1 MGNTILGFLSMISD
15 TAKILVKKRWRQD
28 TYRNGVWLRKF
39 HEKIEFETD
48 VVIKKTN
55 VPEKRNLSLDS
66 WKQEKAMEWLLDKFH
81 FTFENMLIIH
91 NPYGMAPLSSM
102 LVFETDEKCIVEY
115 IVRGRTEERSF
126 SYRTRTL
133 AGRHMI
139 PVLGLYA
146 AEKNIVDV
154 TLYSEDMQKRGRRSV
169 TIVTNPLPG
178 RLLNII
184 CPYEKMQG
192 RTHELMLVTGGIKGY
207 TYAFDADGAVR
218 WHLASL
224 PRQYGIYF
232 CGGGHFM
239 YPDRKLNSPTYINP
253 HSNVMY
259 EMDFMGRVHE
269 VFHVSGGIHHCLT
282 PRPGTESEQGR
293 EVLAAASSLRSR
305 MEDAI
310 HCYDTARGEIVE
322 KWDLGSLFPPKY
334 LKRKDWAHLNALY
347 CCDRD
352 HVLIS
357 LRNLHTVAKLDLAS
371 NEIVWVAAP
380 PDMYEGTALE
390 DKMLTP
396 EGEDFHYFFQQHAV
410 EILHVER
417 QKERMYILVFD
428 NHCITKR
435 KSKYYDGKQ
444 KSYGCLYRIDER
456 ERKIRTVFA
465 IPCELSPTRSNVYF
479 DSERGS
485 LFTMAGSAD
494 SSELYDC
501 AYISEWNPE
510 TGKLL
515 SRYAVAEGF
524 FRAFPI
530 NLMEYVTEKGRK
542 MPLHLHKGRL
552 RPPVR
557 NDDMEAVEWKRLSSK
572 EIGISVVD
580 DLILVRA
587 QDHKVEK
594 VFLVGQNMVWEKD
607 FTNTYQVSEVFA
619 KMVYDVAVPVDG
631 LPAGHYQIN
640 IKYEGE
646 YFFTDRWFVREKNDL
661 T

>member
-1 MGNTILGFLSMISD
+1 MSNTIFRFLSMISD
-15 TAKILVKKRWRQD
+15 TAKILVKKKWKQD
-28 TYRNGVWLRKF
+28 TCRNGVWLRKF
-39 HEKIEFETD
+39 QGKIDFETD
-48 VVIKKTN
+48 IVIQKTN
-55 VPEKRNLSLDS
+55 APRRKNLSLDS
-66 WKQEKAMEWLLDKFH
+66 WKQEKAMEWLLNKFH
-81 FTFENMLIIH
+81 FTFENMLIIQ

-126 SYRTRTL
+126 SYCTKIL
-133 AGRHMI
+133 AGQHMI

-146 AEKNIVDV
+146 ADKNIVDV
-154 TLYSEDMQKRGRRSV
+154 TLYSENMQKMGQRSV
-169 TIVTNPLPG
+169 TIVTGPLPG
-178 RLLNII
+178 RLVDIV
-184 CPYEKMQG
+184 CPYQKMQG

-218 WHLASL
+218 WYLASL

-232 CGGGHFM
+232 YGGGHFM

-310 HCYDTARGEIVE
+310 HCYDTAKGEIVE

-347 CCDRD
+347 CCDKD

-380 PDMYEGTALE
+380 PDMYEGTELE

-410 EILHVER
+410 EILHMNR
-417 QKERMYILVFD
+417 QKEKMFILVFD

-435 KSKYYDGKQ
+435 KSGYYDGKQ
-444 KSYGCLYRIDER
+444 KSYGCLYQIDER

-479 DSERGS
+479 DPERES

-494 SSELYDC
+494 ASELYDC

-515 SRYAVAEGF
+515 SKYAVSEGF

-530 NLMEYVTEKGRK
+530 NLMEYVTEKKRK
-542 MPLHLHKGRL
+542 MPLDLHKGRL

-557 NDDMEAVEWKRLSSK
+557 NDDMEAVEWKRISSK
-572 EIGISVVD
+572 EIWISVVD

-607 FTNTYQVSEVFA
+607 FTNTHQVSEVFA
-619 KMVYDVAVPVDG
+619 KMVYDVAVPVDE

-646 YFFTDRWFVREKNDL
+646 YFFTDRWFVR
-661 T
+661 

>member
-1 MGNTILGFLSMISD
+1 MSNTIFRFLSMISD
-15 TAKILVKKRWRQD
+15 TAKILVKKRWKQD
-28 TYRNGVWLRKF
+28 TCRNGVWLRKF
-39 HEKIEFETD
+39 QGKIDFETD
-48 VVIKKTN
+48 IVIQKTN
-55 VPEKRNLSLDS
+55 APRRKNLSLDS
-66 WKQEKAMEWLLDKFH
+66 WKQEKAMEWLLNKFH
-81 FTFENMLIIH
+81 FTFENMLIIQ
-91 NPYGMAPLSSM
+91 NPYGIAPLSSM

-115 IVRGRTEERSF
+115 IVRGRIEERSF
-126 SYRTRTL
+126 SYCTKTL
-133 AGRHMI
+133 AGQHMI

-154 TLYSEDMQKRGRRSV
+154 TLYSENMQKMGQRSV
-169 TIVTNPLPG
+169 TIVTGPLPG
-178 RLLNII
+178 RLVDIV
-184 CPYEKMQG
+184 CPYQKIQG

-218 WHLASL
+218 WYLASL

-232 CGGGHFM
+232 YGGGHFM

-293 EVLAAASSLRSR
+293 EVLAAASSLRLR
-305 MEDAI
+305 MEDTI
-310 HCYDTARGEIVE
+310 HCYDTAKGEIVE

-347 CCDRD
+347 CCDKD

-380 PDMYEGTALE
+380 PDMYEGTELE

-410 EILHVER
+410 EILHMNR
-417 QKERMYILVFD
+417 QKEKMFILVFD

-435 KSKYYDGKQ
+435 KSGYYDGKQ
-444 KSYGCLYRIDER
+444 KSYGCLYQIDER

-479 DSERGS
+479 DPERES

-510 TGKLL
+510 NGKLL
-515 SRYAVAEGF
+515 SKYAVSEGF

-530 NLMEYVTEKGRK
+530 NLMEYVTEKKRK

-557 NDDMEAVEWKRLSSK
+557 NDDMEAVEWKRISSK
-572 EIGISVVD
+572 EIWISVVD

-646 YFFTDRWFVREKNDL
+646 YFFTDRWFVR
-661 T
+661 